1 MSYLAYQIHLGLNL
15 NKVLQPLHLKNIY
28 CKKYV
33 PGVPIVMSYPDH
45 TFPKSEDPPKLP

>member
-15 NKVLQPLHLKNIY
+15 NKVLQPLHLKNIL
-28 CKKYV
+28 KNV